1 MKRVFIVAGAI
12 VIILAIVLCVLWHEH
27 HDELTVELPTYPPIG
42 KAVWLD
48 QNWSADQRNWFHHA
62 DQGTQTFG
70 IPYEWFVALEQPAL
84 SLTDPGLLSDTTYL
98 DRYGFIPDTSSDKS
112 ELPVGF
118 AHGGEVL
125 DVSGAP
131 LRNPQTNAQM
141 TSLGLTCA
149 ACHTGR
155 LTYQGTAVYIDGGS
169 ALTNVQNFQ
178 KAVGL
183 SIVYTHCVPGRF
195 ARFAERVLGPGA
207 SEEANSNLRKQF
219 DPVYEQ
225 IREVGNLEKSVK
237 THSVLEGFA
246 RLDALSRIGNTVFA
260 LDLGHH
266 ENFVAYS
273 APVHFPR
280 VWYASWFEWV
290 QYNGSIQQPMIRNAG
305 EALGVRATIN
315 FPVAKDQLPTSSAQ
329 VNSIFELEQAIA
341 GEKPPTAEKGFTGL
355 ASPIWPE
362 NILPPIDTALAAKGA
377 VLYRS
382 HCKGCHLPATSDPDF
397 WSAPQ
402 WSTANAAGER
412 YLNLNMIDIAHV
424 GTDPAQAEDM
434 KNRTVAIPTSL
445 AIKNSSGQVV
455 TSDDFADALRQLVSA
470 VVTRWYDSQV
480 PPTPPALRDKMNGF
494 RSDGVRALLQYKA
507 RPLNGIWA
515 TPPYLHNGSV
525 PNLYALL
532 SPVAERPKTF
542 YLGNR
547 EYDPVNAGYRTEEFP
562 GGFKLDTSIRGN
574 RNSGHEFNNGS
585 GQGIIGPLLTPD
597 ERRELIE
604 YLKSLKGSVDREE
617 NQTPGHR

>member
-1 MKRVFIVAGAI
+1 MKKVMIVVGAI
-12 VIILAIVLCVLWHEH
+12 VIILVIVLGVWWHDNR
-27 HDELTVELPTYPPIG
+27 DEFTVELPNYTTVG

-48 QNWSADQRNWFHHA
+48 QNWSANQRNWFHHA

-70 IPYEWFVALEQPAL
+70 IPYEWFVALEQPTI
-84 SLTDPGLLSDTTYL
+84 SFSDPGLLSDTTYL
-98 DRYGFIPDTSSDKS
+98 DRYGFIPDTSSGKS

-118 AHGGEVL
+118 AHGGQVL

-155 LTYQGTAVYIDGGS
+155 FTYQGTAVYIDGGS

-183 SIVYTHCVPGRF
+183 SIVYTRWVPGRF
-195 ARFAERVLGPGA
+195 ARFAERVLGPEA
-207 SEEANSNLRKQF
+207 SEEAKSNLRKQF

-225 IREVGNLEKSVK
+225 IKEVGNLEKSVK
-237 THSVLEGFA
+237 THSVSEGFA

-290 QYNGSIQQPMIRNAG
+290 QYNGSIQQPMTRNAG

-315 FPVAKDQLPTSSAQ
+315 FPVAKDQPPISSAQ
-329 VNSIFELEQAIA
+329 VNTIFELEQSLA
-341 GEKPPTAEKGFTGL
+341 GDKPPTAEKGFTGL

-377 VLYRS
+377 ALYQA
-382 HCKGCHLPATSDPDF
+382 HCKGCHLPATSDPEF
-397 WSAPQ
+397 WTAPQ

-434 KNRTVAIPTSL
+434 KNRTVAIPTTL
-445 AIKNSSGQVV
+445 EIKNSSGQVV

-480 PPTPPALRDKMNGF
+480 PPTTPALRDKMNGF

-507 RPLNGIWA
+507 RPLSGIWA

-525 PNLYALL
+525 PSLYALL

-547 EYDPVNAGYRTEEFP
+547 EYDPVNVGYRTEEFP

-574 RNSGHEFNNGS
+574 SNSGHEFNNGS

-604 YLKSLKGSVDREE
+604 YLKSLRATVDGEE
-617 NQTPGHR
+617 DQTPGHH

>member
-1 MKRVFIVAGAI
+1 MKKAFIVVGAI
-12 VIILAIVLCVLWHEH
+12 VIVLVIVLGVWWHEH
-27 HDELTVELPTYPPIG
+27 RDELTVELPTYSPIG

-48 QNWSADQRNWFHHA
+48 QHWSADQRDWFHHA

-70 IPYEWFVALEQPAL
+70 IPYEWFVALEQPAFSL
-84 SLTDPGLLSDTTYL
+84 SDPGLLSDPTYL
-98 DRYGFIPDTSSDKS
+98 DRYGFIPDTSSGKS

-125 DVSGAP
+125 DVLGAP
-131 LRNPQTNAQM
+131 LINPQTNAQM

-155 LTYQGTAVYIDGGS
+155 FNYQGTAVYIDGGS

-183 SIVYTHCVPGRF
+183 SIVYTRWVPGRF

-207 SEEANSNLRKQF
+207 SDEAKSKLRKQF

-225 IREVGNLEKSVK
+225 IKEVGNLENSVK
-237 THSVLEGFA
+237 SHTVLEGFA

-290 QYNGSIQQPMIRNAG
+290 QYDGSIQQPIIRNAG

-315 FPVAKDQLPTSSAQ
+315 FPAAKDQLPTSSVQ
-329 VNSIFELEQAIA
+329 VNTIFELEQSLA
-341 GEKPPTAEKGFTGL
+341 GAKPPNAEEGFTGL
-355 ASPIWPE
+355 TAPIWPE
-362 NILPPIDTALAAKGA
+362 NILPPIDTALSAKGA
-377 VLYRS
+377 TLYQA
-382 HCKGCHLPATSDPDF
+382 HCKGCHLPVTSDPDF
-397 WSAPQ
+397 WTAPQ

-412 YLNLNMIDIAHV
+412 YLNLNMVDIAHV

-434 KNRTVAIPTSL
+434 KNRTVAIPTTL
-445 AIKNSSGQVV
+445 AIKNGSGQIV
-455 TSDDFADALRQLVSA
+455 TSDDFADALRQVVSA

-480 PPTPPALRDKMNGF
+480 SPTPPALRDKMNGF

-547 EYDPVNAGYRTEEFP
+547 EYDPVNVGYHTEEFP

-574 RNSGHEFNNGS
+574 SNSGHEFNNGS

-604 YLKSLKGSVDREE
+604 YLKSLKGSVDRTE